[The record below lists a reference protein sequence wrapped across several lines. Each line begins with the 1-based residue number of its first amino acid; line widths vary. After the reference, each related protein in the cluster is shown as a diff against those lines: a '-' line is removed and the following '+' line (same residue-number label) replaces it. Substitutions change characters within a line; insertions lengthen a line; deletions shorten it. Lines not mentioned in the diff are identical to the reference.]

1 MGHPGLFLY
10 LSFQTNITI
19 FTTKICEKMSIQ
31 YIALGFEPQP
41 SEYESPTI
49 NTRPGLAPALT
60 MSYC

>member
-1 MGHPGLFLY
+1 
-10 LSFQTNITI
+10 
-19 FTTKICEKMSIQ
+19 MSIQ